1 MPAILLEQ
9 YRLFY
14 GPNAPAA
21 VAFWASV
28 SDETDARLAAG
39 GGKLRTDEWQGG
51 DSLWLME
58 LVAPFGGH
66 DEILKDLSV
75 NLFGGRPFK
84 FHAVGSDG
92 QRRVQ
97 SYENAPSDAPAS

>member
-1 MPAILLEQ
+1 
-9 YRLFY
+9 
-14 GPNAPAA
+14 
-21 VAFWASV
+21 
-28 SDETDARLAAG
+28 
-39 GGKLRTDEWQGG
+39 
-51 DSLWLME
+51 ME